1 MEHRRMRLDPEN
13 LETQVCP
20 LCGTQLRSTEASSA
34 LAADG
39 ELLTTIAQ
47 HRCAPRLRV
56 PDARPARDVRSG

>member
-1 MEHRRMRLDPEN
+1 MRLDPEN
-13 LETQVCP
+13 LETQACP
-20 LCGTQLRSTEASSA
+20 LCGTRLRPTEESSA

-56 PDARPARDVRSG
+56 SDTRVTSDPRRSG